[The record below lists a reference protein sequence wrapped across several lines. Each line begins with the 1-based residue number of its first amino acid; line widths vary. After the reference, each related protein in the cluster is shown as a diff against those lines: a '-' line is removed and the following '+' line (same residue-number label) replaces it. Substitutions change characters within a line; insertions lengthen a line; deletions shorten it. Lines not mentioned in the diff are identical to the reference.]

1 MQMLSKSDDRIQIKF
16 TNFHK
21 LYRMILDKLL
31 NIAMRVEWEEIN
43 RMFNRSPNRFSGV
56 IVSEEPNK
64 IESGLLNAI
73 LNDKEMEFP
82 DDNEFFTFADTSEKI
97 TEDEIKENKLFL
109 ETQLKVDQRDFETIE
124 NVKQESEQE
133 MKTNLTTNS
142 SGDSRLIFNNSIGPD
157 DLS

>member
-1 MQMLSKSDDRIQIKF
+1 
-16 TNFHK
+16 
-21 LYRMILDKLL
+21 
-31 NIAMRVEWEEIN
+31 
-43 RMFNRSPNRFSGV
+43 MFNRSPNRFAGV

-133 MKTNLTTNS
+133 MKTNLTTDS